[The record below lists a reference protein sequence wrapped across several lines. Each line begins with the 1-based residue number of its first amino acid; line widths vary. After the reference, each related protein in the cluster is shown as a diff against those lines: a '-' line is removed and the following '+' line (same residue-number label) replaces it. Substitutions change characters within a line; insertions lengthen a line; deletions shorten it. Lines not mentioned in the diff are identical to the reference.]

1 MGLVKTRS
9 YELPF
14 IITVTTTNSRQ
25 GGDGLAGLGKETWLV
40 NFLDDRRRHCHF
52 NFCCSGRRVLFKAV
66 LDLFTQSTEIQ
77 RHVEYDS
84 LQKEKEKMLHL
95 KNVLL

>member
-1 MGLVKTRS
+1 MGLVKTHS

-25 GGDGLAGLGKETWLV
+25 GGDGLAGLGKETWVV
-40 NFLDDRRRHCHF
+40 NFLDDRRQLWHF
-52 NFCCSGRRVLFKAV
+52 NFCCSGRKVLFKAV
-66 LDLFTQSTEIQ
+66 LDFFTQSTEIQ

-84 LQKEKEKMLHL
+84 LQKEKLLHL
-95 KNVLL
+95 KNALL